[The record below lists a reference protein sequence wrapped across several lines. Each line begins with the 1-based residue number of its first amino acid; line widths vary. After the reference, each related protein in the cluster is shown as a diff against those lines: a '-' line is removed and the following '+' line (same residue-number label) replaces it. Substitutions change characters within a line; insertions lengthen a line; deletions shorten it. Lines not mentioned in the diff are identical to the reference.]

1 MQKFNGFKTIIG
13 LILIGAAAAG
23 KAALPD
29 IPIWDSIEEA
39 GKIITQVGL
48 IHKAIKSN

>member
-1 MQKFNGFKTIIG
+1 MQKFNGFKTILG
-13 LILIGAAAAG
+13 LILIGASAAG
-23 KAALPD
+23 RTALPEL
-29 IPIWDSIEEA
+29 PIWDAIEEA